1 MSEKRTRR
9 SRSEVLSAKL
19 EKAKSDK
26 IKYENKISALDEEIS
41 KLEDELNS
49 ERIDEVI
56 SVINEQGLSIDDA
69 IAKLKA

>member
-26 IKYENKISALDEEIS
+26 IKYENKISDLDEEIT